1 MSIIERACKKAP
13 PIRSR
18 NFWYIR
24 SGTRRSELT
33 LYSPT
38 VSNTQNAFGEIRDRY
53 SLSHC
58 CDADDDRSV
67 SPSGALQEKLGSSAQ
82 RVEL

>member
-1 MSIIERACKKAP
+1 MGLED
-13 PIRSR
+13 RS
-18 NFWYIR
+18 
-24 SGTRRSELT
+24 SH
-33 LYSPT
+33 YSPTT

-53 SLSHC
+53 SLSRC